1 MMQQAADWIYAMERE
16 QTENLP
22 FHTLTLYIYQ
32 FFFYKHLKYKK
43 CFFSSLLCSWHFA
56 LQPFDEHIMNNWVAL
71 KLKQKETGT
80 DKTALT
86 SFFSYVFIVLSN
98 LSK

>member
-1 MMQQAADWIYAMERE
+1 MKQQAADWMYAMERE

-43 CFFSSLLCSWHFA
+43 CFFPVFYVLDILLF
-56 LQPFDEHIMNNWVAL
+56 LPLMN
-71 KLKQKETGT
+71 
-80 DKTALT
+80 
-86 SFFSYVFIVLSN
+86 I
-98 LSK
+98 